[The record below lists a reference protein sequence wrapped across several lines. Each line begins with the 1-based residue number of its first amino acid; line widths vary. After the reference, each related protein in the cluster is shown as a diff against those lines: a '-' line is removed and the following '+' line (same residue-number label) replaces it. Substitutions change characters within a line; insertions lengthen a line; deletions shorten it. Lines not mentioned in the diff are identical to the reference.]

1 MKPAREL
8 VKRRPSAPAVH
19 LPGPI
24 EMIDT
29 AALVP
34 YARNARTHS
43 PAQVAQIAAS
53 IREFGFTNPVLV
65 DQDDGIIAGHG
76 RVMAAQQ
83 LGLAEVP
90 CIRLAH
96 LSDAQKRAYILADNK
111 LALNAGWDEAMLA
124 SELQALADEGFEM
137 ELTGFSQ
144 NELEQLTL
152 TQDNESDNLQKERL
166 DEIPAVNAI
175 VVTRHGD
182 LWSLGPHRLLCG
194 SSTDEQ
200 DVSRLMQF
208 EQADMVWTDPPYNVD
223 YQGGISA
230 PRERIANDDLQQS
243 AFQMF
248 LLKAFGNAE
257 KYCKPGAVI
266 YVAHSEFERISFTS
280 AFKNAGF
287 KFSQTIIWV
296 KQSATLSRSDFNWQ
310 HEPLIY
316 GWKEGAAHYFCRD
329 FTLTTVIDD
338 DLDID
343 AMKRE
348 QMAQLLKDLRKT
360 PSTVIRHDRP
370 TKSELHP
377 TMKPVGLVQRM
388 LEWSSRTGQ
397 IVLDLFGGSG
407 TTLMAAEQCGRAAR
421 LMEIDPQYVD
431 VIVRR
436 WQTHTGR
443 EATLESTGQTFD
455 QVAAAR
461 A

>member
-1 MKPAREL
+1 MTTDTPA
-8 VKRRPSAPAVH
+8 APPRQR
-19 LPGPI
+19 LQYLR
-24 EMIDT
+24 T
-29 AALVP
+29 SRLVP

-43 PAQVAQIAAS
+43 AAQVAQIAAS

-152 TQDNESDNLQKERL
+152 TQDNDSDNLQKEGL

-208 EQADMVWTDPPYNVD
+208 EQADIVWTDPPYNIAYD
-223 YQGGISA
+223 GGPKPTLGI
-230 PRERIANDDLQQS
+230 PRDHIANDSMTDS
-243 AFQMF
+243 AFAQF
-248 LLKAFGNAE
+248 LRNSLNNAFNHT
-257 KYCKPGAVI
+257 KPGACI
-266 YVAHSEFERISFTS
+266 YVCHSESNRISFTT
-280 AFKNAGF
+280 ALQEAGF
-287 KFSQTIIWV
+287 KFSQTLIWV
-296 KQSATLSRSDFNWQ
+296 KQSATISRQDYNWQ
-310 HEPLIY
+310 HEPILY

-397 IVLDLFGGSG
+397 TVLDLFGGSG

-436 WQTHTGR
+436 WQAHTGR